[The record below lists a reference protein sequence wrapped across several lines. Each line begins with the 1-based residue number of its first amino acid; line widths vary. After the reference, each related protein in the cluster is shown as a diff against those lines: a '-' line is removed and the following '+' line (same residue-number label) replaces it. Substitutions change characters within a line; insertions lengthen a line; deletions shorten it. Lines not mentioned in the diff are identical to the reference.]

1 MFNIFR
7 KKQDQAVSLI
17 TAARVIAVET
27 AINLGLDSGQCAQ
40 VADYAEIIIASGR
53 VKTALH
59 ALKNAEIFAMR
70 IVDPDNPCLE
80 RHSNIGL
87 VPVHHFQRV
96 NLRDLPQPPDAE
108 EAV

>member
-1 MFNIFR
+1 MFNLFR
-7 KKQDQAVSLI
+7 KKPDQQVSII
-17 TAARVIAVET
+17 TAARVVAAET
-27 AINLGLDSGQCAQ
+27 AVNLGLDSDQCAQ
-40 VADYAEIIIASGR
+40 VTDYAEIIIASGR

-59 ALKNAEIFAMR
+59 ALKNAEIFALR
-70 IVDPDNPCLE
+70 IADPDNPCLE

-96 NLRDLPQPPDAE
+96 NLRDLPQPPVAE